1 MAPSGQHKQSRC
13 PRTSGQTGCARAW
26 GLHEGQVY
34 DRVVLPLPGLG
45 NISEDV
51 PKAEESNL

>member
-1 MAPSGQHKQSRC
+1 MWVTYQAVH
-13 PRTSGQTGCARAW
+13 ARAW

-34 DRVVLPLPGLG
+34 DGVVLPLPGLG
-45 NISEDV
+45 SISEDV